1 MSTETPDLAAL
12 LRDHLVKILS
22 AKAGQDDPLKPRL
35 RDELAAIRAEIARRP
50 DTTKGQQ

>member
-22 AKAGQDDPLKPRL
+22 AMAGQDDPLKPRI
-35 RDELAAIRAEIARRP
+35 RTELEAIRADIARRA
-50 DTTKGQQ
+50 DTTEGE